1 MGNDADVT
9 RVADLGIKIGIMPA
23 GPTASI
29 ADVPGVGVGHATVW
43 RDEPPPP
50 EGRGIARTGVTVLD
64 PGGNLFASPVP
75 AGGAALNGAGECTGF
90 LAAAEWGLAETPV
103 FLTSTMQLGRVY
115 DAACELLIDE
125 DPGIGADD
133 VIIPIVAECDDS
145 FLTDARRMQV
155 TKADVKTALDAARA
169 AAGGPAPPE
178 GAVGAGTGMSCLG
191 FKGGIGTASRL
202 TPSGHVVGVLV
213 MTNFGRQDRLTI
225 DGVPV
230 GRLLPPPWSDAQPVA
245 PPGGSCIT
253 AIVTDAPLDSAAC
266 VRLAR
271 RAGLGL
277 ARTGSTGDHGS
288 GEIFLALA
296 TGLRAPRHADDG
308 ATATNAASGAEGT
321 DVTRGAGGGGV
332 SSWGGGPTS
341 AAGRLTALSPIT
353 GRDLDPFFAAAVE
366 ATEEAVL
373 NSMLAAPTVTG
384 RDGNTSRG
392 LPAAEVKALLHAAYL
407 ARLG

>member
-1 MGNDADVT
+1 
-9 RVADLGIKIGIMPA
+9 MPS

-50 EGRGIARTGVTVLD
+50 EGRGIARTGITVLD
-64 PGGNLFASPVP
+64 PGGNLFRSPVQV
-75 AGGAALNGAGECTGF
+75 GGAVLNGAGECTGF

-103 FLTSTMQLGRVY
+103 FLTSTMQVGRVY
-115 DAACELLIDE
+115 DAACELLIEE

-145 FLTDARRMQV
+145 FLNDARRMQV
-155 TKADVKTALDAARA
+155 TKADVQAALDAARA
-169 AAGGPAPPE
+169 AGAGPPVAPAE
-178 GAVGAGTGMSCLG
+178 GAVGSGTGMSCLG

-202 TPSGHVVGVLV
+202 TPTGHVVGVLV
-213 MTNFGRQDRLTI
+213 MTNFGSQDRLTI

-230 GRLLPPPWSDAQPVA
+230 GRLLPPETEAP

-253 AIVTDAPLDSAAC
+253 VIVTDAPLDSAAC
-266 VRLAR
+266 IRLAR

-277 ARTGSTGDHGS
+277 ARTGSTGHHAS

-296 TGLRAPRHADDG
+296 TGLRAPRDLSYPRRSAGDEPG
-308 ATATNAASGAEGT
+308 AGQASG
-321 DVTRGAGGGGV
+321 
-332 SSWGGGPTS
+332 GPM
-341 AAGRLTALSPIT
+341 T
-353 GRDLDPFFAAAVE
+353 GRGLDPFFAAAVE

-373 NSMLAAPTVTG
+373 NSLLAAPTVTG

-392 LPAAEVKALLHAAYL
+392 LPADQVKALLHAAYL

>member
-1 MGNDADVT
+1 MGFGMGTDQAMT
-9 RVADLGIKIGIMPA
+9 RTADLGIKIGILPS

-29 ADVPGVGVGHATVW
+29 VDVPGVGVGHATVW

-50 EGRGIARTGVTVLD
+50 AGRGVARTGVTVLD
-64 PGGNLFASPVP
+64 LGRNLFREPVP
-75 AGGAALNGAGECTGF
+75 AGGAVLNGAGECTGF

-115 DAACELLIDE
+115 DAVCELLMAE
-125 DPGIGADD
+125 DPGIGTDD

-145 FLTDARRMQV
+145 FLNDARRMQV
-155 TKADVKTALDAARA
+155 TAADVKAALDAARA
-169 AAGGPAPPE
+169 SAGGLAPAE

-191 FKGGIGTASRL
+191 FKGGIGSASRVV
-202 TPSGHVVGVLV
+202 PSGHTVGVLV
-213 MTNFGRQDRLTI
+213 MSNFGDQERLTV

-230 GRLLPPPWSDAQPVA
+230 GRRLPPAAAA
-245 PPGGSCIT
+245 PPPAGSCIT
-253 AIVTDAPLDSAAC
+253 IAVTDAPLDSAAC
-266 VRLAR
+266 ARLAR

-277 ARTGSTGDHGS
+277 ARTGSTGHHAS

-296 TGLRAPRHADDG
+296 TGLRTPRLSEAQERSG
-308 ATATNAASGAEGT
+308 GRAAGQEAG
-321 DVTRGAGGGGV
+321 GAG
-332 SSWGGGPTS
+332 S
-341 AAGRLTALSPIT
+341 ASADRIT
-353 GRDLDPFFAAAVE
+353 GRGLDPFFAAVVE

-384 RDGNTSRG
+384 RDGHVSRG
-392 LPAAEVKALLHAAYL
+392 LPAEQVRALLHEPGL